1 MDNAAAMLNGND
13 HERFLGECAE
23 DPWKVA
29 DVDIDNEDGGY
40 YLDKESFSHAKKCE
54 PQQVQETA
62 APSSTSSLMWEAT
75 DSKAARTTF

>member
-1 MDNAAAMLNGND
+1 MDNAAAMLNDND
-13 HERFLGECAE
+13 HERFLGEWAE
-23 DPWKVA
+23 DPWKAA
-29 DVDIDNEDGGY
+29 DVDIDNEDGRY

-62 APSSTSSLMWEAT
+62 APSSTSSSMWVAT